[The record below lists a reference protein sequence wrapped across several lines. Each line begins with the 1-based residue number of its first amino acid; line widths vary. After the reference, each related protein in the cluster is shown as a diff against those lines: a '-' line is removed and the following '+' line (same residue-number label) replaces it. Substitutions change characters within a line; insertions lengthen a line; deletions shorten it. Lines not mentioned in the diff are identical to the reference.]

1 MTDTQNDIVELVIAR
16 LQTIPED
23 QEISIGSEGEFN
35 KNELIE
41 HVKNKDTIGK
51 KIIEIELHYLQSL
64 KNITQSVLNNE

>member
-64 KNITQSVLNNE
+64 KNITQSILNNE